1 MKINLKSLVL
11 ASLAVAAGLVV
22 LLGYFIKLPILIS
35 VRGVFLQW
43 AFILT
48 GIALLVGIVN
58 LGRVHWHKVRSAQV
72 DSVYSIILLVAMIL
86 TLIVAG
92 YSGPT
97 ASPSLWIFRYI
108 QLPIESSLMALL
120 AIVLAYTAARLFYR
134 RLNVFTLIFIVTAL
148 LVILG
153 SISFPI
159 IDLEVLRSLRTWIS
173 QVVATG
179 GARGILLGIGLG
191 VVATGLRV
199 LMGADRPYGG

>member
-1 MKINLKSLVL
+1 MKISIKSFAL

-35 VRGVFLQW
+35 VREIFLQW

-58 LGRVHWHKVRSAQV
+58 LGRVHWHKIRSAQV
-72 DSVYSIILLVAMIL
+72 GSAYSVVLLVALVL
-86 TLIVAG
+86 TLVIAG

-97 ASPSLWIFRYI
+97 AGASLWIFRYI
-108 QLPIESSLMALL
+108 QLPVETSLMALL
-120 AIVLAYTAARLFYR
+120 AIVLAYAAARLFYR
-134 RLNVFTLIFIVTAL
+134 RLNIFTLIFIVTAL

-153 SISFPI
+153 SITFPL
-159 IDLEVLRSLRTWIS
+159 IDLAFLRYLRTWIS
-173 QVVATG
+173 QVLATG

-191 VVATGLRV
+191 IVATGLRV